1 MIRELR
7 KEGSTLKFF
16 KLPGV
21 RRWTDLC
28 VVGLGDQAHNNR
40 PRRVD
45 GRHDSFPVRP
55 RQPSRAS
62 QDALKGVPTPM
73 CLVAWRSWKLKRV
86 AIGTNDAEMQA
97 IVETEDVVYRTRLL

>member
-40 PRRVD
+40 PRGGSTGGMTVFLSGPVSPQ
-45 GRHDSFPVRP
+45 GRPKT
-55 RQPSRAS
+55 PSRAS
-62 QDALKGVPTPM
+62 QRQCVWWLGAAG
-73 CLVAWRSWKLKRV
+73 S
-86 AIGTNDAEMQA
+86 
-97 IVETEDVVYRTRLL
+97 